1 MQLLA
6 MTLGEWWLSMWPH
19 VTAAAVLGVTLTAS
33 THALL
38 VKRDTRSAIG
48 WVGLIWLSPVFGAV
62 LYWLF
67 GINRIHSRASQLK
80 ADVVKVARELV
91 AVAPDEARLT
101 AVIGPPAAALR
112 SLETLVGRITGEPLA
127 DHNRLV
133 PLDGGDTAYPMML
146 DAIASASRSVALSS
160 YIFDR
165 DPTGM
170 EFVAALASA
179 VRRGVEVR
187 VLVDGIGA
195 SYSFPSIMRSLEN
208 AGVRADLFLPTSVP
222 VYFPYANLR
231 NHRKILV
238 VDGRVG
244 FTGGLNIRHGCR
256 LSENPSHPVR
266 DLHFR
271 IEGPVTSQL
280 LQVFVEDWA
289 FATGER
295 LTGPAWDADLSAAA
309 DGDDGVLARGVRY
322 GPDDP
327 DVGRI
332 RLVLA
337 GALAAAQRSVR
348 VMTPYFLPDDAV
360 CQALDVAAMRGV
372 EVDIVLPG
380 ENNLAMVNWAST
392 AMLWQVLQRGCR
404 VWKTPPPFDHSKL
417 MVVDRTWTLL
427 GSGNWDERSMRLN
440 FEFNVEAYHRGL
452 AERLDDMIAERI
464 AVSRPVTLEEVD
476 GRRLPARLRDGVA
489 RLFSP
494 YL

>member
-1 MQLLA
+1 MQLIA
-6 MTLGEWWLSMWPH
+6 TLSEWWLEMWPH
-19 VTAAAVLGVTLTAS
+19 VTAAIILGITLTAS

-38 VKRDTRSAIG
+38 IKRDTRSAIG

-67 GINRIHSRASQLK
+67 GVNRIHSRASQLR
-80 ADVVKVARELV
+80 ADAVTVAQELV
-91 AVAPDEARLT
+91 GVAPDERRLT
-101 AVIGPPAAALR
+101 EAIGPATAPLR
-112 SLETLVGRITGEPLA
+112 SLEALVGRITRRPLA

-133 PLDGGDTAYPMML
+133 PLDGGDEAYPAML
-146 DAIASASRSVALSS
+146 DAIATASRSIALSS

-165 DPTGM
+165 DPTGLQ
-170 EFVAALASA
+170 FVEALAAA

-195 SYSFPSIMRSLEN
+195 SYSFPSIMRPLEN
-208 AGVRADLFLPTSVP
+208 AGVTAGLFLPTSVP
-222 VYFPYANLR
+222 IYFPYANLR
-231 NHRKILV
+231 NHRKLLV

-244 FTGGLNIRHGCR
+244 FTGGLNIRHSCR
-256 LSENPSHPVR
+256 LSEHPRHPVR
-266 DLHFR
+266 DLHFT
-271 IEGPVTSQL
+271 IEGPVTAQL

-295 LTGPAWDADLSAAA
+295 LTGPAWDADLSPAA
-309 DGDDGVLARGVRY
+309 DGDNRVLARGIRY

-380 ENNLAMVNWAST
+380 ENNLTMVNWAST
-392 AMLWQVLQRGCR
+392 AMLWQVLDRGCR
-404 VWKTPPPFDHSKL
+404 VWKTPPPFDHTKL

-440 FEFNVEAYHRGL
+440 FEFNVEAYHRSL
-452 AERLDDMIAERI
+452 ATRLDDMITDRI
-464 AVSRPVTLEEVD
+464 AVSRQVTLEEVD
-476 GRRLPARLRDGVA
+476 SRRLPIRLRDGIA

>member
-1 MQLLA
+1 MQPIA
-6 MTLGEWWLSMWPH
+6 MTLTEWWLDMWPH
-19 VTAAAVLGVTLTAS
+19 VTAVTILGITVTAS

-67 GINRIHSRASQLK
+67 GVNRIHSRASQLK
-80 ADVVKVARELV
+80 ADAIKVSAELV
-91 AVAPDEARLT
+91 AVAPNEARLA
-101 AVIGPPAAALR
+101 AVIGPDTEPLR
-112 SLETLVGRITGEPLA
+112 SLEALVGRITRRPLA
-127 DHNRLV
+127 DHNRIV
-133 PLDGGDTAYPMML
+133 PLDGGDEAYPLML
-146 DAIASASRSVALSS
+146 DAIRGASRSIALSS

-165 DPTGM
+165 DPTGLV
-170 EFVAALASA
+170 FVDALATA
-179 VRRGVEVR
+179 VRRGVDVR
-187 VLVDGIGA
+187 VLVDGIGS
-195 SYSFPSIMRSLEN
+195 SYSFPSIIRPLEN
-208 AGVRADLFLPTSVP
+208 AGVRAALFLPASVP
-222 VYFPYANLR
+222 IYFPYANLR

-238 VDGRVG
+238 VDGRLG

-256 LSENPSHPVR
+256 LSENPKHPVR

-289 FATGER
+289 FAAGER
-295 LTGPAWDADLSAAA
+295 LTGTVWDAELSAAV
-309 DGDDGVLARGVRY
+309 DGDDGVLARGIRY

-337 GALAAAQRSVR
+337 GALAAAQECVR

-380 ENNLAMVNWAST
+380 ENNLAMVNWASN
-392 AMLWQVLQRGCR
+392 AMLWQVLERGCR

-417 MVVDRTWTLL
+417 MVVDRTWTLF

-440 FEFNVEAYHRGL
+440 FEFNVEAYDRGL
-452 AERLDDMIAERI
+452 ASALDDMIARRI
-464 AVSRPVTLEEVD
+464 AVSRPVTLQEVD
-476 GRRLPARLRDGVA
+476 GRRLPIRLRDGVA
-489 RLFSP
+489 RLFAP

>member
-1 MQLLA
+1 MQLTADMLVQ
-6 MTLGEWWLSMWPH
+6 WWSEMWPH
-19 VTAAAVLGVTLTAS
+19 ITALAILSITLAAS
-33 THALL
+33 THAILL
-38 VKRDTRSAIG
+38 KRDTRAAIG

-67 GINRIHSRASQLK
+67 GVNRIQSRASQLK
-80 ADVVKVARELV
+80 ADAVKVSAELGG
-91 AVAPDEARLT
+91 VAPDEQRLSE
-101 AVIGPPAAALR
+101 VIGEPSAPLR
-112 SLETLVGRITGEPLA
+112 SLEALVGRITQRPLA
-127 DHNRLV
+127 DHNRIE
-133 PLDGGDTAYPMML
+133 PLDGGDAAYPVML
-146 DAIASASRSVALSS
+146 DAIASATRSVALSS

-165 DPTGM
+165 DPTGKQ
-170 EFVAALASA
+170 FVDALAAA
-179 VRRGVEVR
+179 VKRGVEVR

-195 SYSFPSIMRSLEN
+195 SYSFPSIMRPLEA
-208 AGVRADLFLPTSVP
+208 AGVRAALFLPTSVP
-222 VYFPYANLR
+222 IYFSYANLR

-256 LSENPSHPVR
+256 LSENPPHPVR

-271 IEGPVTSQL
+271 IQGPVTAQL

-295 LTGPAWDADLSAAA
+295 LGGPAWDADLASA
-309 DGDDGVLARGVRY
+309 DDGGGAVLARGIRY

-327 DVGRI
+327 EIGRI

-337 GALAAAQRSVR
+337 GALAAAQQSVR

-360 CQALDVAAMRGV
+360 CQALNVAAMRGV
-372 EVDIVLPG
+372 EVDIILPG
-380 ENNLAMVNWAST
+380 ENNLTMVNWAST
-392 AMLWQVLQRGCR
+392 AMLWQVLERGCR

-417 MVVDRTWTLL
+417 MVVDRTWTLF

-452 AERLDDMIAERI
+452 ASALDDMMRERI
-464 AVSRPVTLEEVD
+464 AASRQVTLAEVD
-476 GRRLPARLRDGVA
+476 GRRIPARLRDGIA

>member
-1 MQLLA
+1 MPISLT
-6 MTLGEWWLSMWPH
+6 TLPAWLVDLWPH
-19 VTAAAVLGVTLTAS
+19 VTAAVILAITISAS
-33 THALL
+33 VHALL

-48 WVGLIWLSPVFGAV
+48 WVGLIWLSPVFGAF
-62 LYWLF
+62 LYWIF
-67 GINRIHSRASQLK
+67 GVNRIHSRASQLK
-80 ADVVKVARELV
+80 ADAVKVSKELV
-91 AVAPDEARLT
+91 SVAPDETRL
-101 AVIGPPAAALR
+101 ADAIGPPAAPMR
-112 SLETLVGRITGEPLA
+112 SLEALVRRITQQTLVDDNRIT
-127 DHNRLV
+127 
-133 PLDGGDTAYPMML
+133 PLDGGDAAYPVML
-146 DAIASASRSVALSS
+146 EAIATAQRSVALSS

-165 DPTGM
+165 DPTGKM
-170 EFVAALASA
+170 FVDALAAAS
-179 VRRGVEVR
+179 RRGVEVR
-187 VLVDGIGA
+187 VLIDGIGV
-195 SYSFPSIMRSLEN
+195 SYSLPSILTLLER
-208 AGVRADLFLPTSVP
+208 AGVRSELFLPTSVP
-222 VYFPYANLR
+222 IYFPYANLR

-244 FTGGLNIRHGCR
+244 FTGGLNIRHSCR
-256 LSENPSHPVR
+256 LSENPRHPVR

-271 IEGPVTSQL
+271 IEGPVTAQL

-289 FATGER
+289 FATEEQ
-295 LTGPAWDADLSAAA
+295 LTGPTWDADLSPATN
-309 DGDDGVLARGVRY
+309 GDAGILARGIRY

-380 ENNLAMVNWAST
+380 ENNLTMVNWAST
-392 AMLWQVLQRGCR
+392 AMLWQVLERGCR

-440 FEFNVEAYHRGL
+440 FEFNVECYDRHL
-452 AERLDDMIAERI
+452 AAGLDDMIVERI
-464 AVSRPVTLEEVD
+464 AQSRRVSLAEVD
-476 GRRLPARLRDGVA
+476 GRRLPVRLRDGIA